1 MVQAST
7 NKMNIAVGIPARFAS
22 TRFPGKPLAD
32 LAGKAMIVHV
42 IERAKQAN
50 IGHVFVAT
58 DDERIAAIARAA
70 DCDVF
75 MSHIEHNSGSE
86 RLAEAVQDM
95 NCDIVVN
102 VQGDEPLI
110 DPLAIQSVIQ
120 PFITEPKLEMAT
132 LAHPLLRDADLHD
145 PNVVKVVCNAKSH
158 AMYFSRAA
166 IPFPRKSAS
175 STPLQHVGLY
185 AYTKEFLLNYKNLQ
199 ECETGDSEQ
208 LEQLRVLHHGHTIA
222 VSIGNFHCLGVDT
235 PEDLE
240 RAEKQLQAS
249 KHPQIIATK

>member
-1 MVQAST
+1 MTHTMRTSKKTVTKQT
-7 NKMNIAVGIPARFAS
+7 VAVGIPARFAS
-22 TRFPGKPLAD
+22 TRFPGKPLAE
-32 LAGKAMIVHV
+32 LAGKPMIVHV

-58 DDERIAAIARAA
+58 DDERIASIVRDA

-75 MSHIEHNSGSE
+75 MSHIDHQSGSE

-95 NCDIVVN
+95 DCDIVVN

-110 DPLAIQSVIQ
+110 DPLAIQAVIK
-120 PFITEPKLEMAT
+120 PFTLDSTLEMAT
-132 LAHPLLRDADLHD
+132 LAHPLLRDEDLYD

-166 IPFPRKSAS
+166 IPFPRKEHVA
-175 STPLQHVGLY
+175 TALQHVGLY
-185 AYTKEFLLNYKNLQ
+185 AYTKEFLSNYSQLS
-199 ECETGDSEQ
+199 ECPNGNSEQ
-208 LEQLRVLHHGHTIA
+208 LEQLRVLHHGYTIA
-222 VSIGNFHCLGVDT
+222 VTTGDFHCLGVDT

-240 RAEKQLQAS
+240 RAKKQLQAS
-249 KHPQIIATK
+249 

>member
-1 MVQAST
+1 
-7 NKMNIAVGIPARFAS
+7 MNIVVGIPARFAS

-32 LAGKAMIVHV
+32 LAGKPMLVHV

-50 IGHVFVAT
+50 IGDVFVAT
-58 DDERIAAIARAA
+58 DDARIAAVARAA

-75 MSHIEHNSGSE
+75 ISHRDHQSGSE
-86 RLAEAVQDM
+86 RLAEAVHDM

-110 DPLAIQSVIQ
+110 DPLAIQAVIK
-120 PFITEPKLEMAT
+120 PFTSDHRLEMAT

-145 PNVVKVVCNAKSH
+145 PNVVKVVCNAKNH

-166 IPFPRKSAS
+166 IPFPRKSQLF
-175 STPLQHVGLY
+175 TPLQHVGLY
-185 AYTKEFLLNYKNLQ
+185 AYTKKFLLYYNTLQ
-199 ECETGDSEQ
+199 ECSSGNVEQ

-222 VSIGNFHCLGVDT
+222 VTTGDFHCLGVDT
-235 PEDLE
+235 PEDLK
-240 RAEKQLQAS
+240 RAEKQLQSA
-249 KHPQIIATK
+249 

>member
-1 MVQAST
+1 MSQTRNT
-7 NKMNIAVGIPARFAS
+7 NMNIAVGIPARFAS

-42 IERAKQAN
+42 IERAQQAN

-58 DDERIAAIARAA
+58 DDERIAAVARAA

-75 MSHIEHNSGSE
+75 MSHTEHNSGSE

-95 NCDIVVN
+95 ECDIVVN

-120 PFITEPKLEMAT
+120 PFIHNPQLEMAT
-132 LAHPLLRDADLHD
+132 LAHPLLRDAGLHD

-158 AMYFSRAA
+158 AMYFSRAP
-166 IPFPRKSAS
+166 IPFPRKAES

-185 AYTKEFLLNYKNLQ
+185 AYTKKFLLNYNNLS
-199 ECETGDSEQ
+199 ECASGDSEQ
-208 LEQLRVLHHGHTIA
+208 LEQLRILHHGYTIA
-222 VSIGNFHCLGVDT
+222 VTIGDFHCLGVDT

-249 KHPQIIATK
+249 

>member
-1 MVQAST
+1 MPQTSP
-7 NKMNIAVGIPARFAS
+7 NNMNIAVGIPARFAS

-32 LAGKAMIVHV
+32 LAGKPMIVHV

-58 DDERIAAIARAA
+58 DDERIASVARDA

-75 MSHIEHNSGSE
+75 MSHTEHNSGSE
-86 RLAEAVQDM
+86 RLAEAVRDM
-95 NCDIVVN
+95 NCDLVVN

-120 PFITEPKLEMAT
+120 PFLSNPQLEMAT
-132 LAHPLLRDADLHD
+132 LAHPLLRDEDLHD
-145 PNVVKVVCNAKSH
+145 ANVVKVVCNAKGH

-166 IPFPRKSAS
+166 IPFPRKSAA

-185 AYTKEFLLNYKNLQ
+185 AYTKKFLLNYSNLK
-199 ECETGDSEQ
+199 ECESGEAEQ

-222 VSIGNFHCLGVDT
+222 VSIGDFHCLGVDT

-249 KHPQIIATK
+249 